1 MESSP
6 LTQQTRPE
14 TFQPKIVKLYETLLF
29 VRYFLA
35 SKMMVLS
42 MAVLTYCSRTQTM
55 LTQLR
60 VFGGSFSSFSQIG
73 RICRK

>member
-29 VRYFLA
+29 VRYYLT
-35 SKMMVLS
+35 SKNDGIADGCANVL
-42 MAVLTYCSRTQTM
+42 
-55 LTQLR
+55 
-60 VFGGSFSSFSQIG
+60 F
-73 RICRK
+73 

>member
-29 VRYFLA
+29 VRYFSGLQNDDIA
-35 SKMMVLS
+35 DGYANVVS
-42 MAVLTYCSRTQTM
+42 
-55 LTQLR
+55 
-60 VFGGSFSSFSQIG
+60 
-73 RICRK
+73 